1 MKNEPF
7 GIFLTVLLVE
17 KKITREIS
25 LKCGPFDVFLSVLI
39 VKRKIFS
46 TFFLNYEPNAIFLY
60 SLIVERQKNI
70 RRKRTIH
77 LKSVQLN
84 GRNNFI

>member
-39 VKRKIFS
+39 VKRTNIFN
-46 TFFLNYEPNAIFLY
+46 FFLKL
-60 SLIVERQKNI
+60 
-70 RRKRTIH
+70 
-77 LKSVQLN
+77 
-84 GRNNFI
+84 